1 MFEWHIFDR
10 NLLQLAIEC
19 HVLFWKLYSQLKRI
33 PTPFLEVLWLRPKKK
48 KKKNKKKKNKK
59 KKKKLKIGTRS
70 IHINTEVLLFFF
82 VK

>member
-48 KKKNKKKKNKK
+48 KKKKKRERRIRGRVKDWD
-59 KKKKLKIGTRS
+59 KIDS
-70 IHINTEVLLFFF
+70 H
-82 VK
+82 